1 MLFDEDILVALEKAA
16 DKSERTRSSFW
27 ETELEDF
34 SFTAKGEMTG
44 LICVGSISKKYSQIH
59 KASHWLLQWP
69 YLYIVRKSQ
78 NFGECYDLAKFIAE
92 GQERAV
98 TLDMVRQTLGLAV
111 IKDNLDVKGLEG
123 INLVIGDGYGVMT
136 SLLKL
141 SYSETKIVTVNLTTP
156 LLMDLVYARKAIPS
170 LRIALP
176 RNQVEMM
183 DALNQNDIDVIAI
196 QADNSKLIAEANVGL
211 AVALHSMQEMTNS
224 VIKSYFDLLR
234 GNKNDRTAF
243 YCSNRIHKQ
252 LYDGEEIKFFDFPW
266 SPNDTVLFDEVCR
279 WDNFEYE
286 PRPPFWFRNPNQK
299 QHRLVILEK
308 LI

>member
-16 DKSERTRSSFW
+16 NKPERTRSSFW

-44 LICVGSISKKYSQIH
+44 LICVGSISKKYSHIH
-59 KASHWLLQWP
+59 KAAHWLLQWP
-69 YLYIVRKSQ
+69 YRYIIRESQ

-176 RNQVEMM
+176 TNQVEMT
-183 DALNQNDIDVIAI
+183 DALNQNDVDVIAI

-243 YCSNRIHKQ
+243 YCLNRIYKQ

-266 SPNDTVLFDEVCR
+266 SLNDTVLFDEVCR
-279 WDNFEYE
+279 WDNFEYNS
-286 PRPPFWFRNPNQK
+286 RPPFWSRNPNQK

-308 LI
+308 LT

>member
-16 DKSERTRSSFW
+16 NKPERTRSSFW

-59 KASHWLLQWP
+59 KAAHWLLQWP
-69 YLYIVRKSQ
+69 YRYIVRKSQ

-176 RNQVEMM
+176 TNQVEMM

-211 AVALHSMQEMTNS
+211 AFALHSMQEMTNS

-243 YCSNRIHKQ
+243 YCLNRIYKQ

-266 SPNDTVLFDEVCR
+266 SLNDTVLFDEVCR
-279 WDNFEYE
+279 WDNFEYNS
-286 PRPPFWFRNPNQK
+286 RPPFWSRNPNQK

-308 LI
+308 LR

>member
-16 DKSERTRSSFW
+16 NKPERTRSSFW

-59 KASHWLLQWP
+59 KAAHWLLQWP
-69 YLYIVRKSQ
+69 YRYIVRKSQ

-156 LLMDLVYARKAIPS
+156 LLMDLVFARKAIPS

-176 RNQVEMM
+176 TNQVEMM

-211 AVALHSMQEMTNS
+211 AVALHCMQEMTNS

-243 YCSNRIHKQ
+243 YCLNRIYKQ

-286 PRPPFWFRNPNQK
+286 PRPPFWSRNPNQK

-308 LI
+308 LR

>member
-1 MLFDEDILVALEKAA
+1 
-16 DKSERTRSSFW
+16 
-27 ETELEDF
+27 
-34 SFTAKGEMTG
+34 MTG

-59 KASHWLLQWP
+59 KAAHWLLQWP
-69 YLYIVRKSQ
+69 YRYIVRKSQ

-176 RNQVEMM
+176 TNQVEMM

-243 YCSNRIHKQ
+243 YCLNRIYKQ

-279 WDNFEYE
+279 WDNFEYNS
-286 PRPPFWFRNPNQK
+286 RPPFWSRNPNQK

-308 LI
+308 LT

>member
-1 MLFDEDILVALEKAA
+1 MLFNEDILLALEEAA
-16 DKSERTRSSFW
+16 EKPERTRSSFW
-27 ETELEDF
+27 EVELEDF
-34 SFTAKGEMTG
+34 SFTANGEMTG
-44 LICVGSISKKYSQIH
+44 LIPVGSISKKYSKIH
-59 KASHWLLQWP
+59 KAAHWLLQWP
-69 YLYIVRKSQ
+69 YRYIVRESQ

-98 TLDMVRQTLGLAV
+98 TLDMMRQTLGLAV
-111 IKDNLDVKGLEG
+111 IKDNLDVKALGG

-141 SYSETKIVTVNLTTP
+141 TYSETKIVTVNLTTP

-176 RNQVEMM
+176 TNQVEMM
-183 DALNQNDIDVIAI
+183 DALNQNDIDIIAI

-243 YCSNRIHKQ
+243 YCLNRIYKQ

-266 SPNDTVLFDEVCR
+266 SPNETVLFVEVCR
-279 WDNFEYE
+279 WDNFEYNS
-286 PRPPFWFRNPNQK
+286 RPPFWSRNPNQK
-299 QHRLVILEK
+299 QHRLVIMEK
-308 LI
+308 LR

>member
-44 LICVGSISKKYSQIH
+44 LICVGSISKKHSQIH
-59 KASHWLLQWP
+59 KAAHWLLQWP

-176 RNQVEMM
+176 TNQVEMM

-243 YCSNRIHKQ
+243 YCLNRIYKQ

-286 PRPPFWFRNPNQK
+286 PKPPFWFRNPNQK

>member
-1 MLFDEDILVALEKAA
+1 MLFDEDILVALEKTAN
-16 DKSERTRSSFW
+16 KPEMTRSSFW
-27 ETELEDF
+27 EYELEDF
-34 SFTAKGEMTG
+34 SFNAKGEMKG
-44 LICVGSISKKYSQIH
+44 LICVGNISNKNSQIH
-59 KASHWLLQWP
+59 KAAHWLLQWP
-69 YLYIVRKSQ
+69 YRYIVRKSQ

-176 RNQVEMM
+176 TNQVEMM
-183 DALNQNDIDVIAI
+183 DALSQNDIDVIAI

-243 YCSNRIHKQ
+243 YCLNRIYKQ

-279 WDNFEYE
+279 WDNFEYNS
-286 PRPPFWFRNPNQK
+286 RPPFWSRNPNQK

-308 LI
+308 LR

>member
-1 MLFDEDILVALEKAA
+1 MLFDEDILVALEEAA

-44 LICVGSISKKYSQIH
+44 LIPVGSISKKYSHIH
-59 KASHWLLQWP
+59 KAAHWLLQWP
-69 YLYIVRKSQ
+69 YRYIIRESQ

-156 LLMDLVYARKAIPS
+156 LLMDLVFARKAIPS

-176 RNQVEMM
+176 TNQVEMM
-183 DALNQNDIDVIAI
+183 DALNQNDVDVIAI

-243 YCSNRIHKQ
+243 YCLNRIYKQ

-266 SPNDTVLFDEVCR
+266 SLNDTILFDEVCR
-279 WDNFEYE
+279 WDNFEYNS
-286 PRPPFWFRNPNQK
+286 RPPFWSRNPNQK

-308 LI
+308 LT